1 MYTCKPT
8 YMLIYYFVEKLLPK
22 FSLLLIEV
30 WHKST
35 YTKWLIDKRFT
46 RMLGKIVRLYEKI
59 GSSKRLQL
67 EKKNEKILCRN
78 EGTYH
83 SIFFH
88 ITIYMSRKFEES
100 PRTLGSRFLNDKYLI
115 YRIHDLSINLIN
127 YKIGMMMH
135 RRAGMAVLHR
145 SKYLTTKLICKK
157 LFFRHKAQILK

>member
-1 MYTCKPT
+1 MADRQTLYKNVGKDSETLRKNRIEQT
-8 YMLIYYFVEKLLPK
+8 VAIRKEKRED
-22 FSLLLIEV
+22 I
-30 WHKST
+30 
-35 YTKWLIDKRFT
+35 
-46 RMLGKIVRLYEKI
+46 M
-59 GSSKRLQL
+59 SKR
-67 EKKNEKILCRN
+67 RN
-78 EGTYH
+78 IPQYF
-83 SIFFH
+83 FFH

>member
-83 SIFFH
+83 SIFFSYYYLH
-88 ITIYMSRKFEES
+88 VTEIRRKSLYVRVSFFK
-100 PRTLGSRFLNDKYLI
+100 RQI
-115 YRIHDLSINLIN
+115 YRIHNLSINLIN